1 MTVISVV
8 KKKKSSRNSFQV
20 GKIYQAKF
28 DMCFYNLY
36 GLTGVE
42 WLKTINSKKLFM
54 VLENRCQ
61 KRFTKI
67 ITGDGEVGYI
77 DSSFHYEGGGTV
89 EKIV

>member
-1 MTVISVV
+1 
-8 KKKKSSRNSFQV
+8 
-20 GKIYQAKF
+20 
-28 DMCFYNLY
+28 
-36 GLTGVE
+36 
-42 WLKTINSKKLFM
+42 M